1 MKVDGVSLQ
10 GEQVFKPKMP
20 VSAQLEVEEIPQDSP
35 PTAQIDEPSP
45 TEPQSDIQNTDDTE
59 DGKGVL
65 RLLQEK
71 HFKGVSDVRLRI
83 NFFEQLNAIEAGKL
97 QAVAEQK
104 VNDVLESVG
113 GIVDTFL
120 AAEENE
126 LTEEQTAGV
135 PELQEIFFQAASRY
149 TNELVTDLNNAFLN
163 NAFDDFVEALRD
175 LFAPPALTQEENT
188 TAEAESAGAPGLPWQ
203 TFIEDLQSAFTTA
216 TTATNELTQ
225 AFAEVRILPELSEP
239 NGNGVAYE
247 KFLAIYNELRG
258 LQSPSDEQPNS
269 EPLDSVV

>member
-1 MKVDGVSLQ
+1 MKVDGISLQ
-10 GEQVFKPKMP
+10 GEQVFKAKMP
-20 VSAQLEVEEIPQDSP
+20 VPAQLEVEEIPHDSP

-45 TEPQSDIQNTDDTE
+45 AEPQSDIQNTDDTE
-59 DGKGVL
+59 DDKGVL
-65 RLLQEK
+65 RLLQEE

-104 VNDVLESVG
+104 VNAVLESVG
-113 GIVDTFL
+113 GVVNSFL
-120 AAEENE
+120 TKEDGP
-126 LTEEQTAGV
+126 TEEQ
-135 PELQEIFFQAASRY
+135 AASVLEFQEAFVQAVSEY
-149 TNELVTDLNNAFLN
+149 NSEPVADLNTAFEG
-163 NAFDDFVEALRD
+163 FVKALE
-175 LFAPPALTQEENT
+175 T
-188 TAEAESAGAPGLPWQ
+188 ESADAPELPWQ
-203 TFIEDLQSAFTTA
+203 IFIKDLQSAFTTA
-216 TTATNELTQ
+216 TKELTQ

-258 LQSPSDEQPNS
+258 LQTPSDEQSNS

>member
-10 GEQVFKPKMP
+10 GEQVFKAKMP
-20 VSAQLEVEEIPQDSP
+20 VPTQFDVEEIPQDSP

-45 TEPQSDIQNTDDTE
+45 NEPQSDVQNADDTEE

-65 RLLQEK
+65 RLLQEG

-83 NFFEQLNAIEAGKL
+83 VFFEQLNAIEAGKL
-97 QAVAEQK
+97 QAVAEEK
-104 VNDVLESVG
+104 VNGVLESVG

-120 AAEENE
+120 EEENG
-126 LTEEQTAGV
+126 LTQEQTAGV
-135 PELQEIFFQAASRY
+135 SELQEEFVQAVSGY
-149 TNELVTDLNNAFLN
+149 TNGPVTNLN
-163 NAFDDFVEALRD
+163 NAFDEFVKALRD
-175 LFAPPALTQEENT
+175 LFTLPVQTQEENT
-188 TAEAESAGAPGLPWQ
+188 TTEAESPDAPGLPWQ
-203 TFIEDLQSAFTTA
+203 TFIDDLQSAF

-225 AFAEVRILPELSEP
+225 AFAEVQILPELSEP

-258 LQSPSDEQPNS
+258 LQSPTDEQPDS
-269 EPLDSVV
+269 EPLDSAV

>member
-10 GEQVFKPKMP
+10 GEQVFKAKMP

-65 RLLQEK
+65 RLLQEE
-71 HFKGVSDVRLRI
+71 HFKGVSDVRLHI
-83 NFFEQLNAIEAGKL
+83 NFFEQLSAIEAGKL
-97 QAVAEQK
+97 QAVTERK
-104 VNDVLESVG
+104 VNAVLESVG

-120 AAEENE
+120 EEENG
-126 LTEEQTAGV
+126 LTEEQTDGV
-135 PELQEIFFQAASRY
+135 PVLQETFFQAASGY
-149 TNELVTDLNNAFLN
+149 TKEPITDLNNAFE
-163 NAFDDFVEALRD
+163 DFVEALRN
-175 LFAPPALTQEENT
+175 LFTPPVLTQEENT
-188 TAEAESAGAPGLPWQ
+188 TIEAESTDAPELPWQ
-203 TFIEDLQSAFTTA
+203 IFIKDLQSAFTTA
-216 TTATNELTQ
+216 TNGLTQ

-247 KFLAIYNELRG
+247 KFLAIYNDLRG
-258 LQSPSDEQPNS
+258 LGNSAAEQPTN
-269 EPLDSVV
+269 EQVDLVV

>member
-1 MKVDGVSLQ
+1 M
-10 GEQVFKPKMP
+10 
-20 VSAQLEVEEIPQDSP
+20 
-35 PTAQIDEPSP
+35 
-45 TEPQSDIQNTDDTE
+45 
-59 DGKGVL
+59 
-65 RLLQEK
+65 RLLQEG

-83 NFFEQLNAIEAGKL
+83 NFSDQLSAIEAAKL

-104 VNDVLESVG
+104 VNAVLESVG
-113 GIVDTFL
+113 GIVNSFL
-120 AAEENE
+120 AAEENG

-135 PELQEIFFQAASRY
+135 SELQETFFQAASGY
-149 TNELVTDLNNAFLN
+149 TNEPVTDLNNAFE
-163 NAFDDFVEALRD
+163 DFVEALRD
-175 LFAPPALTQEENT
+175 LFAPPDLTQEENN
-188 TAEAESAGAPGLPWQ
+188 TAEAESADAPELPWQ
-203 TFIEDLQSAFTTA
+203 TFIKDLQFAF

-258 LQSPSDEQPNS
+258 LQTPSDEQPNS

>member
-1 MKVDGVSLQ
+1 MKVDGVNLQ
-10 GEQVFKPKMP
+10 GEQVFKAKMP

-59 DGKGVL
+59 DDKGVL
-65 RLLQEK
+65 GLLQEG
-71 HFKGVSDVRLRI
+71 HFKGVSEVRLHI
-83 NFFEQLNAIEAGKL
+83 NFFEQLSAIEAGKL

-104 VNDVLESVG
+104 VNAVLESVG

-120 AAEENE
+120 EEENE
-126 LTEEQTAGV
+126 LTEEQTASV
-135 PELQEIFFQAASRY
+135 SELQETFFQAASGY
-149 TNELVTDLNNAFLN
+149 TNEPVTDLN

-188 TAEAESAGAPGLPWQ
+188 TTEAENPDAPELPWQ
-203 TFIEDLQSAFTTA
+203 TFIEDLQSAF

-258 LQSPSDEQPNS
+258 LQTPTDEQPGS
-269 EPLDSVV
+269 EPLDSAV

>member
-10 GEQVFKPKMP
+10 GEQVFKAKMP
-20 VSAQLEVEEIPQDSP
+20 VPAQFEVEEIPQDSP

-45 TEPQSDIQNTDDTE
+45 TEPQSDIQNTDDVE
-59 DGKGVL
+59 DVKGVL
-65 RLLQEK
+65 RLLQEE
-71 HFKGVSDVRLRI
+71 HFKGVSNVRLRI

-104 VNDVLESVG
+104 VNAVLQSVG
-113 GIVDTFL
+113 GVVNSFL

-126 LTEEQTAGV
+126 LTEKQTAGV
-135 PELQEIFFQAASRY
+135 SVLQESFVQAASGY
-149 TNELVTDLNNAFLN
+149 TNEPVTDLNNAFE
-163 NAFDDFVEALRD
+163 DFVKVLRD

-188 TAEAESAGAPGLPWQ
+188 TTEIESADASELPWQ
-203 TFIEDLQSAFTTA
+203 TFIEDLQSAF

-258 LQSPSDEQPNS
+258 LQTPTDEQPGS
-269 EPLDSVV
+269 EPLDSAV

>member
-10 GEQVFKPKMP
+10 GEQVYKAKMP
-20 VSAQLEVEEIPQDSP
+20 NQAQSEVEEIPQDSL

-45 TEPQSDIQNTDDTE
+45 TEPQSDIQNTDDIE
-59 DGKGVL
+59 EGKGVL
-65 RLLQEK
+65 RLLQEG

-83 NFFEQLNAIEAGKL
+83 NFFDELAAIEAGKL

-104 VNDVLESVG
+104 VNAVLESVG

-120 AAEENE
+120 AAEENG

-135 PELQEIFFQAASRY
+135 PELQETFVQAVSGY
-149 TNELVTDLNNAFLN
+149 INEPVTDLNNAFE
-163 NAFDDFVEALRD
+163 DFVEALRN
-175 LFAPPALTQEENT
+175 LFAPPAQTQEENT
-188 TAEAESAGAPGLPWQ
+188 TTEAESPDAPELPWQ
-203 TFIEDLQSAFTTA
+203 KFIEDLQSAFTT
-216 TTATNELTQ
+216 TTNELTQ
-225 AFAEVRILPELSEP
+225 AFAEIRILPELSEP

-258 LQSPSDEQPNS
+258 LQTPTDGQKNS
-269 EPLDSVV
+269 EPLDSAV

>member
-10 GEQVFKPKMP
+10 GEQVFKAKMP
-20 VSAQLEVEEIPQDSP
+20 VPAQLEVEEIPQESP

-65 RLLQEK
+65 RLLQEG

-104 VNDVLESVG
+104 VNAVLESVG

-135 PELQEIFFQAASRY
+135 SKLQESFVQAASGY
-149 TNELVTDLNNAFLN
+149 TNEPVTDLNNAFE
-163 NAFDDFVEALRD
+163 DFVEALRD
-175 LFAPPALTQEENT
+175 LFTPTVLTQEENT
-188 TAEAESAGAPGLPWQ
+188 TAETESEDAPELPWQ
-203 TFIEDLQSAFTTA
+203 TFIKDLQFAF

-258 LQSPSDEQPNS
+258 LQTPSDEQPNS

>member
-10 GEQVFKPKMP
+10 GEQVFKAKMLVP
-20 VSAQLEVEEIPQDSP
+20 AQLELEEIPQDSP

-45 TEPQSDIQNTDDTE
+45 TEPQSDIQNTDDIE

-65 RLLQEK
+65 GMLQEG

-83 NFFEQLNAIEAGKL
+83 NFIEQLNAIEAAKL

-104 VNDVLESVG
+104 VNAVLESVG
-113 GIVDTFL
+113 GIVNSFL
-120 AAEENE
+120 AAKENG
-126 LTEEQTAGV
+126 LTEKQTADV
-135 PELQEIFFQAASRY
+135 SELQETFFQAASGY
-149 TNELVTDLNNAFLN
+149 TNDPVIDLNSAFE
-163 NAFDDFVEALRD
+163 DFVDAL
-175 LFAPPALTQEENT
+175 
-188 TAEAESAGAPGLPWQ
+188 EAESADTSELPWQ
-203 TFIEDLQSAFTTA
+203 IFIKDLQSAF

-258 LQSPSDEQPNS
+258 LQTPSDEQPGS
-269 EPLDSVV
+269 EPLDSAV

>member
-10 GEQVFKPKMP
+10 GEQVFKAKMP
-20 VSAQLEVEEIPQDSP
+20 VPAQLEVEEIPQDSP

-65 RLLQEK
+65 RLLQEG
-71 HFKGVSDVRLRI
+71 HFKGVSDIRLRI
-83 NFFEQLNAIEAGKL
+83 NFFERLNDIEAAKL

-104 VNDVLESVG
+104 VNAVLESVG
-113 GIVDTFL
+113 GVVDTFL
-120 AAEENE
+120 EEENE

-135 PELQEIFFQAASRY
+135 SELQETFVQAVSGY
-149 TNELVTDLNNAFLN
+149 TNEPVIDLNNAFE
-163 NAFDDFVEALRD
+163 DFVEALRN
-175 LFAPPALTQEENT
+175 LFTPPIQTQEENT
-188 TAEAESAGAPGLPWQ
+188 TTEAESTDAPELPWQ
-203 TFIEDLQSAFTTA
+203 TFIEDLQSAFA
-216 TTATNELTQ
+216 TATNELTQ

-258 LQSPSDEQPNS
+258 LQTPTDEQPNS
-269 EPLDSVV
+269 ETLDSVV

>member
-1 MKVDGVSLQ
+1 MKVDGVNLQ
-10 GEQVFKPKMP
+10 GEQVFKAKMP

-59 DGKGVL
+59 DDKGVL
-65 RLLQEK
+65 GLLQEG
-71 HFKGVSDVRLRI
+71 HFKGVSEVRLHI
-83 NFFEQLNAIEAGKL
+83 NFFEQLSAIEAGKL

-104 VNDVLESVG
+104 VNAVLESVG

-120 AAEENE
+120 EEENE
-126 LTEEQTAGV
+126 LTEEQTASV
-135 PELQEIFFQAASRY
+135 SELQETFFQAASGY
-149 TNELVTDLNNAFLN
+149 TNEPVTDLN
-163 NAFDDFVEALRD
+163 NAFDDFVEALRN
-175 LFAPPALTQEENT
+175 LFTPPVQTQEENT
-188 TAEAESAGAPGLPWQ
+188 TAETESADAPELPWQ
-203 TFIEDLQSAFTTA
+203 IFIKDLQSAF

-258 LQSPSDEQPNS
+258 LQTLSDEQPNS
-269 EPLDSVV
+269 ELLDSVV

>member
-10 GEQVFKPKMP
+10 DEQVFKPKMP
-20 VSAQLEVEEIPQDSP
+20 VPAQLEVEEIPQDSP

-45 TEPQSDIQNTDDTE
+45 TEPQSDIQNADDTE

-65 RLLQEK
+65 SLLQEG

-83 NFFEQLNAIEAGKL
+83 NFFEQLTAIETAKL
-97 QAVAEQK
+97 QAVAGQK
-104 VNDVLESVG
+104 VNAVLESVG

-120 AAEENE
+120 AAEENG

-135 PELQEIFFQAASRY
+135 SELQETFVQAASGY
-149 TNELVTDLNNAFLN
+149 TNEPVTDLNNAFE
-163 NAFDDFVEALRD
+163 DFVEALRD
-175 LFAPPALTQEENT
+175 LFAPPVQTQEENT
-188 TAEAESAGAPGLPWQ
+188 TTETESTDAPELPWQ
-203 TFIEDLQSAFTTA
+203 IFIEDLQSAF

-247 KFLAIYNELRG
+247 KFLARYNELRG
-258 LQSPSDEQPNS
+258 LQTPSDEQPGS

>member
-10 GEQVFKPKMP
+10 GEQVFKAKMP
-20 VSAQLEVEEIPQDSP
+20 VPAQLEVEEIPQDSP

-65 RLLQEK
+65 RLLQEG

-83 NFFEQLNAIEAGKL
+83 NFSEQLNAIEAAKL

-104 VNDVLESVG
+104 VNAVLESVG

-120 AAEENE
+120 EEENG

-135 PELQEIFFQAASRY
+135 SELQETFVQAVSGY
-149 TNELVTDLNNAFLN
+149 TNEPVIDLNNAFE
-163 NAFDDFVEALRD
+163 DFVEALRN
-175 LFAPPALTQEENT
+175 LFTPPVQTQ
-188 TAEAESAGAPGLPWQ
+188 AEDIPTDTESSGAPELPWQ
-203 TFIEDLQSAFTTA
+203 TFIEDLQSAF

-258 LQSPSDEQPNS
+258 LQSPTDEQPDS
-269 EPLDSVV
+269 EPLDSAV

>member
-10 GEQVFKPKMP
+10 GEQVFKAKMP
-20 VSAQLEVEEIPQDSP
+20 NQAQSEVEEIPQDSP

-45 TEPQSDIQNTDDTE
+45 IEPQSDIQNADDTE

-65 RLLQEK
+65 RLLQEG

-83 NFFEQLNAIEAGKL
+83 NFFEELAAIEAGKL
-97 QAVAEQK
+97 QAVAEEK
-104 VNDVLESVG
+104 VNAVLESIG

-120 AAEENE
+120 EGKNE
-126 LTEEQTAGV
+126 LTEEQTFDV
-135 PELQEIFFQAASRY
+135 SELQETFVQAASGY
-149 TNELVTDLNNAFLN
+149 TNEPVTDLNNAFEE
-163 NAFDDFVEALRD
+163 FVEALRN
-175 LFAPPALTQEENT
+175 LFTLPVGTQEEDIPT
-188 TAEAESAGAPGLPWQ
+188 ETGSADVPELPYQ
-203 TFIEDLQSAFTTA
+203 TFIDDLQSAF

-225 AFAEVRILPELSEP
+225 AFAEARILPELSEP

-258 LQSPSDEQPNS
+258 LQSPTDEQPDS

>member
-35 PTAQIDEPSP
+35 PTTQIDEPSP

-65 RLLQEK
+65 GLLLEG

-83 NFFEQLNAIEAGKL
+83 NFSEQLNAIEAGKL

-104 VNDVLESVG
+104 VNAVLESVG
-113 GIVDTFL
+113 GVVDTFL
-120 AAEENE
+120 EGENE

-135 PELQEIFFQAASRY
+135 SEFQETFVQAVSGY
-149 TNELVTDLNNAFLN
+149 TNEPVSDLNNAFK
-163 NAFDDFVEALRD
+163 DFVEALRN
-175 LFAPPALTQEENT
+175 LFAPPVQTQEENT
-188 TAEAESAGAPGLPWQ
+188 TTEAEIPNTPDLPWQ
-203 TFIEDLQSAFTTA
+203 IFIENLQSAFTTA
-216 TTATNELTQ
+216 TDELTQ
-225 AFAEVRILPELSEP
+225 AYAEVRILPELSEP

-258 LQSPSDEQPNS
+258 LQTPTDGQQDS
-269 EPLDSVV
+269 EPLDSAV

>member
-65 RLLQEK
+65 RLLQEE

-104 VNDVLESVG
+104 VNAVLESVG

-120 AAEENE
+120 AAEENG

-135 PELQEIFFQAASRY
+135 PELQETFFQAASGY
-149 TNELVTDLNNAFLN
+149 TNEPVTDLN

-216 TTATNELTQ
+216 TNELTQ

-258 LQSPSDEQPNS
+258 LQTPSDEQPNS

>member
-10 GEQVFKPKMP
+10 GEQVFKAKMP
-20 VSAQLEVEEIPQDSP
+20 VSAQLELEEIPQDSP

-45 TEPQSDIQNTDDTE
+45 TGPQSDIQNTDDTE

-65 RLLQEK
+65 GLLQEG
-71 HFKGVSDVRLRI
+71 HFNGVSDVRLRI
-83 NFFEQLNAIEAGKL
+83 NFIEQLNAIEAAKL
-97 QAVAEQK
+97 QVVAEEK
-104 VNDVLESVG
+104 VNAVLESVG

-120 AAEENE
+120 AAEENG
-126 LTEEQTAGV
+126 LTEEQTAGIS
-135 PELQEIFFQAASRY
+135 ELQETFVQAVSGY
-149 TNELVTDLNNAFLN
+149 TNEPVIDLNNAFE
-163 NAFDDFVEALRD
+163 DFVEALRN
-175 LFAPPALTQEENT
+175 LFAPPAQTQEENT
-188 TAEAESAGAPGLPWQ
+188 TTEAESADAPGLAWQ
-203 TFIEDLQSAFTTA
+203 TFIEDLQSAF

-247 KFLAIYNELRG
+247 KFLAIYNELHG
-258 LQSPSDEQPNS
+258 LKTPSNEQPNS

>member
-10 GEQVFKPKMP
+10 GEQVFKAKMP
-20 VSAQLEVEEIPQDSP
+20 VPAQLELEEIPQDSP

-45 TEPQSDIQNTDDTE
+45 TGPQSDIQNTDDTK

-65 RLLQEK
+65 GLLQEG

-83 NFFEQLNAIEAGKL
+83 NFSEQLNAIEAAKL

-104 VNDVLESVG
+104 VNAVLESVG
-113 GIVDTFL
+113 GVVNSFL

-135 PELQEIFFQAASRY
+135 SDLQESFVQAVSGY
-149 TNELVTDLNNAFLN
+149 TNEPVTDLNNAFE
-163 NAFDDFVEALRD
+163 DFVEALRD

-188 TAEAESAGAPGLPWQ
+188 TTEIESADALELPWQ
-203 TFIEDLQSAFTTA
+203 IFIEDLQSAFTTA
-216 TTATNELTQ
+216 TDELTQ

-247 KFLAIYNELRG
+247 KFLAIYNDLRG
-258 LQSPSDEQPNS
+258 LGNSAAEQPTN
-269 EPLDSVV
+269 EQVDLVV

>member
-10 GEQVFKPKMP
+10 GEQVFKAKMP
-20 VSAQLEVEEIPQDSP
+20 VPVQLEVEEIPQDSP
-35 PTAQIDEPSP
+35 PAAQIDEPSP
-45 TEPQSDIQNTDDTE
+45 TEPQSDIQNADDTEE

-65 RLLQEK
+65 RLLQEG

-83 NFFEQLNAIEAGKL
+83 NFFEQLTAIEAGKL
-97 QAVAEQK
+97 QAVAEEK
-104 VNDVLESVG
+104 VNGVLESVG

-135 PELQEIFFQAASRY
+135 SELQESFVQAVSGY
-149 TNELVTDLNNAFLN
+149 TNEPVTDLNNAFLN
-163 NAFDDFVEALRD
+163 NAFDEFVKALRN
-175 LFAPPALTQEENT
+175 LFAPPVQTQEENT
-188 TAEAESAGAPGLPWQ
+188 TTEAESPDAPELPWQ
-203 TFIEDLQSAFTTA
+203 TFIEDLKSAFTT
-216 TTATNELTQ
+216 TTNELSQ

-258 LQSPSDEQPNS
+258 LQSPTDEQPDS
-269 EPLDSVV
+269 EPLDSAV

>member
-1 MKVDGVSLQ
+1 MKVDGVNLQ
-10 GEQVFKPKMP
+10 GEQVFKAKMP

-35 PTAQIDEPSP
+35 PTTQIDEPSP

-65 RLLQEK
+65 RLLQEG

-83 NFFEQLNAIEAGKL
+83 NFFEQLNDIEAAKL

-104 VNDVLESVG
+104 VNAVLESVG

-120 AAEENE
+120 EEENG
-126 LTEEQTAGV
+126 LTEKQTFDV
-135 PELQEIFFQAASRY
+135 SELQKAFFQAAVENHS
-149 TNELVTDLNNAFLN
+149 ESVADLNTAFE
-163 NAFDDFVEALRD
+163 DFTEALRN
-175 LFAPPALTQEENT
+175 LFALAVPTQEQDITSDTENSVT
-188 TAEAESAGAPGLPWQ
+188 TELPYQ
-203 TFIEDLQSAFTTA
+203 TFIDDLQSAFA
-216 TTATNELTQ
+216 AAMDELTQ
-225 AFAEVRILPELSEP
+225 ALGEVQILPELSEP

-258 LQSPSDEQPNS
+258 LQTPTDEQPGS
-269 EPLDSVV
+269 EPLDSAV